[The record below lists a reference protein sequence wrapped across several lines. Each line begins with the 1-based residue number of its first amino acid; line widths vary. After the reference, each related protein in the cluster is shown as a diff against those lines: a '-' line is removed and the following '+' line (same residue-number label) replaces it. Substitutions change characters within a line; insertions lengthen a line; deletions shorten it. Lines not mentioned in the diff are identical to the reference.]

1 MLSTFFLAIGMLCIY
16 LEINTNYMYPCWG
29 LIYPCR
35 GLKVPLS
42 GTGTPSEGLVVF
54 FQYMQLYLI
63 GFEGLAD
70 GLLSVNPSPQ
80 VNTCLIGQLIP

>member
-1 MLSTFFLAIGMLCIY
+1 MLAAFLLAIGMLCIY
-16 LEINTNYMYPCWG
+16 SEINTNYKY
-29 LIYPCR
+29 
-35 GLKVPLS
+35 PLS
-42 GTGTPSEGLVVF
+42 ETGTPSEGLLMF

-80 VNTCLIGQLIP
+80 VTTCIIGQLIP

>member
-1 MLSTFFLAIGMLCIY
+1 M
-16 LEINTNYMYPCWG
+16 
-29 LIYPCR
+29 
-35 GLKVPLS
+35 S
-42 GTGTPSEGLVVF
+42 GTDIPMSGTRNPSEGLVRF

-80 VNTCLIGQLIP
+80 VTTCLIGQLIP